1 MLLLSKISILKNG
14 YTDGSIP
21 LFVCLFVYALNP
33 ITRKLGH
40 LGIFGGNCRVAFADL
55 IARESATVNAFLLL
69 EFYVIFLVHRIKD
82 AIVHFWHLPS
92 NV

>member
-14 YTDGSIP
+14 YTDGGIP
-21 LFVCLFVYALNP
+21 QFVCLFVYALNP

-40 LGIFGGNCRVAFADL
+40 LGILGGNCRVAFADL